1 MSMFESLRQ
10 GLQEAIDFAEDKRQI
25 KAVIHDKQ
33 DMKEKL
39 LELRGKV
46 DIAPDWQSLREMETA
61 ETADLKLDKEEQELL
76 DSFENG
82 EWRRVANPEAEIRRH
97 QDCARNTMEK
107 KCRN

>member
-1 MSMFESLRQ
+1 MIRKL
-10 GLQEAIDFAEDKRQI
+10 FA
-25 KAVIHDKQ
+25 VS
-33 DMKEKL
+33 MKEKL

-46 DIAPDWQSLREMETA
+46 DIDPDWQSQREMEAA

-82 EWRRVANPEAEIRRH
+82 EWRRVANAEAEIQRH
-97 QDCARNTMEK
+97 QNCARNTMEK

>member
-1 MSMFESLRQ
+1 MS
-10 GLQEAIDFAEDKRQI
+10 A
-25 KAVIHDKQ
+25 
-33 DMKEKL
+33 KEKL

-46 DIAPDWQSLREMETA
+46 DIDPDWQSLREMETA

-82 EWRRVANPEAEIRRH
+82 EWRH

>member
-1 MSMFESLRQ
+1 MS
-10 GLQEAIDFAEDKRQI
+10 AK
-25 KAVIHDKQ
+25 K
-33 DMKEKL
+33 KL

-46 DIAPDWQSLREMETA
+46 DIDPDWQSLREMEAA
-61 ETADLKLDKEEQELL
+61 ETKLDKEEQELL

-82 EWRRVANPEAEIRRH
+82 EWRRVANAEAEIRRH